1 MEEVSL
7 GNGCLVR
14 IKFFYVYIS
23 GNFNLAGISPFEG
36 SNPYMPIDKNHLRY
50 LKWIVE
56 NTAPIN
62 TERAG
67 IKFPCVIPRKKEILC
82 DSRDI
87 KITAL

>member
-50 LKWIVE
+50 LK
-56 NTAPIN
+56 
-62 TERAG
+62 
-67 IKFPCVIPRKKEILC
+67 
-82 DSRDI
+82 
-87 KITAL
+87 

>member
-1 MEEVSL
+1 MPCQKKMDFFVVYML
-7 GNGCLVR
+7 GN
-14 IKFFYVYIS
+14 FHP
-23 GNFNLAGISPFEG
+23 AGISPFEG